1 MSNPGSPFSFKE
13 YKKIIFELSNIPS
26 NLIFLKLIGLLPLNS
41 TGSLFKD
48 WSIEFIKSSFQF
60 NLTICQVPN
69 DKKTKIKKYTK
80 IEKDN
85 LFFKNY

>member
-1 MSNPGSPFSFKE
+1 MPG
-13 YKKIIFELSNIPS
+13 
-26 NLIFLKLIGLLPLNS
+26 KLIGLFPLNS

-48 WSIEFIKSSFQF
+48 WSIELINSSFQF
-60 NLTICQVPN
+60 NLIICQVPN

>member
-1 MSNPGSPFSFKE
+1 MC
-13 YKKIIFELSNIPS
+13 IRDRSNIPS

-48 WSIEFIKSSFQF
+48 WSIEFIRSSFQF
-60 NLTICQVPN
+60 SLIICQVPN
-69 DKKTKIKKYTK
+69 AKKTKIKKYTK
-80 IEKDN
+80 IEKDS